1 MMQIIITA
9 LRHTGIQL
17 LAVIGPGLL
26 LTLIMSRVSA
36 WFSASA
42 CGVFGKRGYLL
53 LIGWPGVAVH
63 ELSHAAVAVLFGHK
77 VDNIRLLELNS
88 ESGRVGHVTHRYNP
102 GNPYQRVG
110 NLFIGIAPVVIGAAV
125 IMTAAWFLVPKIALG
140 LAAKSMTGA
149 KDIPAF
155 FSHALKVL
163 SAALFD
169 GANYHQPKYYIFL
182 YILFSVGSAMT
193 LSQADLSGARSGF
206 IVFLVLLF
214 AGNLLHIL
222 YPSIFR
228 LPAGVV
234 PGLYRIYLMMV
245 LVMLMQIV
253 LAGPFFFLAGK
264 AGQ

>member
-1 MMQIIITA
+1 MMQIITTA
-9 LRHTGIQL
+9 LRQTGLQL
-17 LAVIGPGLL
+17 VAVVGPGLV

-36 WFSASA
+36 WFAASA

-63 ELSHAAVAVLFGHK
+63 ELSHALVAILFGHK
-77 VDNIRLLELNS
+77 VDNIRLLELDS
-88 ESGRVGHVTHRYNP
+88 GSGRVGHVSHRYNP

-140 LAAKSMTGA
+140 LAAKSMPEA
-149 KDIPAF
+149 NIPAF
-155 FSHALKVL
+155 FSHAVKVL

-169 GANYHQPKYYIFL
+169 GANYHQPRYYLFL

-193 LSQADLSGARSGF
+193 LSRADLNGARSGLF
-206 IVFLVLLF
+206 VFLVLLF
-214 AGNLLHIL
+214 AGNLLNVL
-222 YPSIFR
+222 YPAILH

-234 PGLYRIYLMMV
+234 PGLYRVYLMMA
-245 LVMLMQIV
+245 LVMLMQVV

-264 AGQ
+264 GTGN